1 MRNNTNEPFLSLLVL
16 AIKLVY
22 IESGHMQS
30 SEAEGGSPACT
41 RITQVR
47 AR

>member
-1 MRNNTNEPFLSLLVL
+1 MRNNTNELFFSLLAL

-22 IESGHMQS
+22 IGSGHMQS
-30 SEAEGGSPACT
+30 SEGGSFACT